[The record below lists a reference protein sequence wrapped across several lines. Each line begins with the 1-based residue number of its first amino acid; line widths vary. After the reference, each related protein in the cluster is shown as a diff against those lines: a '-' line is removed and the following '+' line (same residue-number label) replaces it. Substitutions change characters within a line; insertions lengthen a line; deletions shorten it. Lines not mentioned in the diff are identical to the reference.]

1 MEEEILCDC
10 DIVHNKA
17 VNTALNNQ
25 VADANLTE
33 LSELFK
39 MLGDLTRIKIIW
51 SLDNRE
57 LCVCDIAKVLN
68 MTKSAIS
75 HQLAILRHAGI
86 VKYRREGKEVYYTLD
101 DEHITKLYE
110 IGLEH
115 IDHRM
120 RGIK

>member
-10 DIVHNKA
+10 DIIHNKA

-25 VADANLTE
+25 VAEANLTE

-86 VKYRREGKEVYYTLD
+86 VKYRRDGKEVYYTLD
-101 DEHITKLYE
+101 DEHIPKLYE

>member
-25 VADANLTE
+25 VAEANLTE

-86 VKYRREGKEVYYTLD
+86 VKYRRDGKEVYYTLD

>member
-86 VKYRREGKEVYYTLD
+86 VKYRRDGKEVYYTLD

>member
-86 VKYRREGKEVYYTLD
+86 VKYRRDGKEVYYTLD

-115 IDHRM
+115 IDRRM

>member
-10 DIVHNKA
+10 DIVHNKV
-17 VNTALNNQ
+17 VNTALNNR
-25 VADANLTE
+25 VEEANLTE

-86 VKYRREGKEVYYTLD
+86 VKYRRDGKGVYYTLD